1 MELIENA
8 ATELNCMMK
17 FYFRIYIILFQDITL
32 DINNFELYSV
42 IYIIR
47 LTYKCWVQLYSKVC

>member
-17 FYFRIYIILFQDITL
+17 SYFKIYIILFQDITL

-42 IYIIR
+42 IYI
-47 LTYKCWVQLYSKVC
+47 SS